1 MPNRRH
7 ALALLAAPAVA
18 QAIPTM
24 APANTDTEG
33 VLRVVATEFPP
44 YTTQESSDGGPA
56 IAIARAALARTG
68 QTMEMDFRPWSRLI
82 AELQRGIWDGVIGV
96 WRNPER
102 ESYLSFPQA
111 LGIANRIGFMARS
124 ERRIDVRDLS
134 RLKSLRIGIVRGY
147 ANPPAFEQANLQCD
161 EALDDLGNLRKLHA
175 GRIDLALV
183 DKGVA
188 AYLLRRQ
195 LSEAAASLTWLEP
208 SVADMPLYMAF
219 NRAQATHAQRVAAF
233 NKGMADMQ
241 SSGQLA
247 RLLMRNAEL
256 M

>member
-1 MPNRRH
+1 MPHRRH
-7 ALALLAAPAVA
+7 ALALLAAPALA
-18 QAIPTM
+18 RAIPSM
-24 APANTDTEG
+24 APANSSAEG

-44 YTTQESSDGGPA
+44 YTTQESSEGGPA

-68 QTMEMDFRPWSRLI
+68 LTLEMDFRPWSRLI
-82 AELQRGIWDGVIGV
+82 AELQRGLWDGVIGI

-102 ESYLSFPQA
+102 ESYLSFPQP

-124 ERRIDVRDLS
+124 DRRIDVRDLS
-134 RLKSLRIGIVRGY
+134 RLKHLRIGIVRGY

-161 EALDDLGNLRKLHA
+161 EALDDLGNLRKLQA

-195 LSEAAASLTWLEP
+195 LSEAAASLVWLEP

-219 NRAQATHAQRVAAF
+219 NRAHAAHGPRVAAF
-233 NKGMADMQ
+233 NKGMAEMQ